1 MINIITVESNIEFIK
16 KFDRWIFF
24 NSTELVE
31 DTFRR
36 IIERYSNAFKDEM
49 SIKMMKEISMI

>member
-16 KFDRWIFF
+16 KFDRGIFL
-24 NSTELVE
+24 NSQEVVE
-31 DTFRR
+31 TDFRR